1 VDAEIESSAVEEKLV
16 EMLHQDISLRAMDKI
31 SEETVL
37 SIRRGEKGSGKEEGR
52 RRREG
57 IRQPWG
63 EI

>member
-37 SIRRGEKGSGKEEGR
+37 SIR
-52 RRREG
+52 
-57 IRQPWG
+57 
-63 EI
+63 